1 MRKFNIILFLIL
13 CFSCSNEDLAPDE
26 NENNNDQEKKLL
38 VKSIKI
44 SGYEGNPNDGWNY
57 TENFTYEGNKIE
69 QKTTTNLNTN
79 EVKTT
84 NYTYTDNLITNI
96 KTFDQNN
103 SLTNSYEL
111 LYDSNKRIVS
121 LIYTYYYNSSE
132 NYINTSDFTYQAN
145 GSILYCDNYDA
156 YYDGMLFTFNQNSD
170 ISTFTYN
177 SDLDS
182 LEACNPSTHNQEG
195 KITYDDSPYPFKN
208 IIGIQF
214 FSYFEGIFTRANI
227 LGHNKNATKLTYS
240 DDIEDDNWTYD
251 FNEFGYPRNIV
262 WTYDDDLTETIDI
275 DYY

>member
-1 MRKFNIILFLIL
+1 MRKFKFILFLIL
-13 CFSCSNEDLAPDE
+13 CFSCSNEDFAPDE

-44 SGYEGNPNDGWNY
+44 SGYEGNPNNGWNY
-57 TENFTYEGNKIE
+57 TENYTYEGNKIE
-69 QKTTTNLNTN
+69 QITTTNLNTN

-103 SLTNSYEL
+103 SLINSSEL
-111 LYDSNKRIVS
+111 LYDSNKRIIS
-121 LIYTYYYNSSE
+121 LIYTYYHSSG
-132 NYINTSDFTYQAN
+132 NNIDTIDFTYQAN
-145 GSILYCDNYDA
+145 GSILFCNKQDS
-156 YYDGMLFTFNQNSD
+156 YYYGNLFNFNQNGD

-182 LEACNPSTHNQEG
+182 IEACNSSTHNQEG
-195 KITYDDSPYPFKN
+195 KITYNDSPYPFKN
-208 IIGIQF
+208 ITGIQF
-214 FSYFEGIFTRANI
+214 FSYFENIFSSAEI
-227 LGHNKNATKLTYS
+227 LGYNKNATRITYS
-240 DDIEDDNWTYD
+240 DELEDYNWTYD

-262 WTYDDDLTETIDI
+262 WYYDDSLTETIDI

>member
-1 MRKFNIILFLIL
+1 MRKFNFILFLIL
-13 CFSCSNEDLAPDE
+13 CFSCSNEDFAPDE

-57 TENFTYEGNKIE
+57 TELFTYEGNKIE
-69 QKTTTNLNTN
+69 QVTTTNLNTN
-79 EVKTT
+79 TVTTT

-96 KTFDQNN
+96 NAFDQNN
-103 SLTNSYEL
+103 SLIYSYKL
-111 LYDSNKRIVS
+111 LYDSNKRIIS
-121 LIYTYYYNSSE
+121 IIGNEAT
-132 NYINTSDFTYQAN
+132 TDFTFQAN
-145 GSILYCDNYDA
+145 GSVLSCLKYDT
-156 YYDGMLFTFNQNSD
+156 YYDGTLFNFNQNGD
-170 ISTFTYN
+170 ISTFTFN
-177 SDLDS
+177 SDYDS
-182 LEACNPSTHNQEG
+182 IEACTSSTHNQEG
-195 KITYDDSPYPFKN
+195 KITYNDSPYPFKN

>member
-1 MRKFNIILFLIL
+1 MRKFNFILFLIL
-13 CFSCSNEDLAPDE
+13 CFSCSNEDFAPDE

-44 SGYEGNPNDGWNY
+44 SGYEGNPNNGWNY

-84 NYTYTDNLITNI
+84 NYTYTNNLITNI
-96 KTFDQNN
+96 KTFNENN
-103 SLTNSYEL
+103 FMIRSSEL
-111 LYDSNKRIVS
+111 LYDSNKRIIS
-121 LIYTYYYNSSE
+121 LTHTSYYSFGNEIYT
-132 NYINTSDFTYQAN
+132 IDFTYQAN
-145 GSILYCDNYDA
+145 GSILYCDKYDS
-156 YYDGMLFTFNQNSD
+156 YYYGNLFNFNQNGD

-208 IIGIQF
+208 ITGIQF
-214 FSYFEGIFTRANI
+214 FSYFENIFSRANI
-227 LGHNKNATKLTYS
+227 LGHNKNATRITYS
-240 DDIEDDNWTYD
+240 DDLEDDNWTYD

-262 WTYDDDLTETIDI
+262 WIYDDDLTETIDI